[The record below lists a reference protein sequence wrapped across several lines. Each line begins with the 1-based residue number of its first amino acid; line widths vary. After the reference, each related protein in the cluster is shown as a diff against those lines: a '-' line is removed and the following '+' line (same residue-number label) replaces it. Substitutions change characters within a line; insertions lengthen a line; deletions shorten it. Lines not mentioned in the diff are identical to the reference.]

1 MRTQGTLYR
10 ILKQRKFLLNC
21 VIFGLSLR
29 ESMFIDEIMEKSQK
43 IITEPARRQKLLS
56 VEVLKSLK
64 KKMFDFWTSDNPT
77 TQFFVEIYI

>member
-1 MRTQGTLYR
+1 
-10 ILKQRKFLLNC
+10 
-21 VIFGLSLR
+21 
-29 ESMFIDEIMEKSQK
+29 MFIDEIMEKSQK